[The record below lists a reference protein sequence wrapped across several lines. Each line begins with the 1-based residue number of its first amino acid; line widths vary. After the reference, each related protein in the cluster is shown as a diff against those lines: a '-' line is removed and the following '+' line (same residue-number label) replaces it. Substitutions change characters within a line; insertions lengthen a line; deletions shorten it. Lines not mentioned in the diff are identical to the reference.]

1 MTKGADVTGIAVELT
16 ALARARALQQAR
28 ALQASLKAVYDAEAE
43 LADAKAKYAAAA
55 DTYRTARAQAR
66 VHFSEADLLEAGA
79 RPLPRQRRTR
89 A

>member
-1 MTKGADVTGIAVELT
+1 MAKGADVTGIAVELT

-28 ALQASLKAVYDAEAE
+28 ALQASLKA
-43 LADAKAKYAAAA
+43 KYAAAA

-66 VHFSEADLLEAGA
+66 VHFSEDDLLEAGA